1 MRFSDIKISHKM
13 TFMMVS
19 VLLVFAGLTFT
30 TYKMGGRQVETL
42 DTIYKDN
49 VLPLDELRNIQLMFR
64 EIEFRMT
71 GVASDMIASP
81 GAGEHLK
88 LALSSIDKS
97 WKKVKSSL
105 SGTDGNLYGKEI
117 KEFEQGLAGFRI
129 LVPGLVNVYFDE
141 DTAKID
147 DYYNRW
153 LDFKPLIFKS
163 IDSLAKKVK
172 DGVNRIYLKKK
183 ASITRLN
190 RIVIA
195 TAVFMVIVL
204 IGLSFTI
211 VRSVSRPINLVLE
224 AVKDVSEGILTGNIR
239 VSGSDEMGIMASSLN
254 SMIKRLNATCSN
266 IASNIGMISRQA
278 ESVSQFSDK
287 LRDGTSQ
294 QSSKLQQVAAAATEM
309 SQTIVD
315 MAKNTSDA
323 SEASKTSYDTALSGR
338 EVVEEAIS
346 GIKELSESFAGSSRA
361 VEALGRRS
369 KEIGD
374 IVTVIQDIAD
384 QTNLLALN
392 AAIEAARAGDQG
404 RGFAVVA
411 DEVRKLAEKTAGAT
425 DDIAEKIKTIQEET
439 EHSME
444 QMENGK
450 DIARRAVESTN
461 RADEALKSIVHLS
474 GLAQDMVQRIAS
486 ATEEQSAAADE
497 VSQSMEHVS
506 HVVDETAKQSDE
518 LRDLSSELLKI
529 ANHLNVQISCFRT
542 GNGPVECAVGE
553 GDAPV
558 GMADPEDVA
567 PRELTLT

>member
-42 DTIYKDN
+42 DAIYKDN

-71 GVASDMIASP
+71 GVVSDMIASP

-97 WKKVKSSL
+97 WKKVKFSL

-117 KEFEQGLAGFRI
+117 KEFEKGFAGFRV

-141 DTAKID
+141 DTSKIE

-172 DGVNRIYLKKK
+172 EGVNRIYLKKK

-195 TAVFMVIVL
+195 TAVFMVFVL

-211 VRSVSRPINLVLE
+211 VRSISRPINLVLE
-224 AVKDVSEGILTGNIR
+224 AVKEVSEGILTGNVK

-254 SMIKRLNATCSN
+254 NMINSLNATCSN

-439 EHSME
+439 EHSIDR
-444 QMENGK
+444 MENGK

-518 LRDLSSELLKI
+518 LRDLSS
-529 ANHLNVQISCFRT
+529 
-542 GNGPVECAVGE
+542 
-553 GDAPV
+553 
-558 GMADPEDVA
+558 
-567 PRELTLT
+567 